1 VRQREG
7 SAVPFWRRQSWWA
20 STAQAFA
27 ALAAA
32 SGFGFLASLA
42 AARAMPQQSFGS
54 VILAATVVGSFAA
67 LLDFSFEEAV
77 VHFSANAEERH
88 DDAAVLALLRA
99 SLQMDLLVG
108 VAVFVALVAL
118 AEPIADAVSAGQL
131 QAALIRVAAVEAL
144 VMTLNGTTGAALQI
158 SGRPHYRAWSMAL
171 AGFARL
177 LAVLVA
183 IALSGSPLAVLTA
196 YVVASAVASAV
207 QGVVALRVVR
217 RRWGTARGGRLPV
230 RRRAMASFG
239 LQSSLTTTALAL
251 QTGLIAAILGRTA
264 GPAEVA
270 VYDVALFPIL
280 LAAMV
285 TAPLRLTSFHEQARL
300 AASGA
305 WSILR
310 EALARYT
317 VFALGVGVLASL
329 AGWFLLAPLLPWL
342 YSDRYI
348 DAVGPARILLIAA
361 VAILATGWSKALPAV
376 VGRPGVRTLM
386 TLAELALVGT
396 LVAVLA
402 DQGARGAA
410 WATSIAAGTLAIAW
424 CVLAPVLLR
433 PRHTS

>member
-1 VRQREG
+1 
-7 SAVPFWRRQSWWA
+7 
-20 STAQAFA
+20 
-27 ALAAA
+27 
-32 SGFGFLASLA
+32 
-42 AARAMPQQSFGS
+42 
-54 VILAATVVGSFAA
+54 
-67 LLDFSFEEAV
+67 
-77 VHFSANAEERH
+77 
-88 DDAAVLALLRA
+88 
-99 SLQMDLLVG
+99 
-108 VAVFVALVAL
+108 
-118 AEPIADAVSAGQL
+118 
-131 QAALIRVAAVEAL
+131 

-158 SGRPHYRAWSMAL
+158 SGRSHYRAWSMAL

-217 RRWGTARGGRLPV
+217 RRWGAARGGRLPV